1 VTADTSHNSVA
12 QKAKSRRSTA
22 GWRADDDADAS
33 PLRNYLRPRLR
44 TNPTRHDQLIPL
56 AEINS
61 SHWQR
66 LAEHALEP
74 NAYYLP
80 DWETEVSASS
90 PGRGHVLAL
99 TAWGPID
106 RYAGG
111 TSRLI
116 GLLPVISAWRAY
128 RLPLA
133 ALVNADPYGTLGT
146 PLLDDGAA
154 EDAARRMIQQA
165 HDANMRA
172 LVLHDIPLDGAV
184 LSTFTRVL
192 ARSNL
197 KPRVLQ
203 SRTRAA
209 LDATRDAEVV
219 LREALGSK
227 KLKELRRQRKRLA
240 DHGTLKFEVANTRDT
255 IPRALRIFFA
265 LESSG
270 WKADR
275 GTAMA
280 QHEGDVT
287 FMRNATLALSARGQC
302 EIVTLSA
309 GDTPVASGVVLRHR
323 DRAFWFKLGIDERF
337 AKMSPG
343 VQLALDLTRH
353 LCADPSVNV
362 ADSTA
367 DANHPMID
375 PIWRGRMRIGDV
387 LIPLQPKSATVA
399 ALHVLLTLRQLVRAP
414 ARLLV
419 RGLRALRRHR

>member
-1 VTADTSHNSVA
+1 VTADTSHTSVA
-12 QKAKSRRSTA
+12 QKAKSRRFTA
-22 GWRADDDADAS
+22 SWHADDDTS
-33 PLRNYLRPRLR
+33 SLRNYLRPRLR
-44 TNPTRHDQLIPL
+44 NNPTRHDQLIPL
-56 AEINS
+56 AEINP

-80 DWETEVSASS
+80 DWETAVNASS
-90 PGRGHVLAL
+90 PGRGHALAL
-99 TAWGPID
+99 TAWGPMD
-106 RYAGG
+106 AGD

-133 ALVNADPYGTLGT
+133 ALVSADPYGTLGT
-146 PLLDDGAA
+146 PMLDDGAA
-154 EDAARRMIQQA
+154 EDAVRRMIQQA
-165 HDANMRA
+165 RDAKMRA
-172 LVLHDIPLDGAV
+172 LVLHDIFLDGAV
-184 LSTFTRVL
+184 LGVITRVL

-203 SRTRAA
+203 SRTRAT
-209 LDATRDAEVV
+209 LDATRDAEMV

-240 DHGTLKFEVANTRDT
+240 DHGALKFEIANTRDT
-255 IPRALRIFFA
+255 IPRALRTFFA

-280 QHEGDVT
+280 QHEGDVA
-287 FMRNATLALSARGQC
+287 FMRTATSALSARGQC

-309 GDTPVASGVVLRHR
+309 GDTAVASGVVLRHR

-353 LCADPSVNV
+353 LCADPGVNV
-362 ADSTA
+362 VDSTA
-367 DANHPMID
+367 DANHPMIG

-414 ARLLV
+414 VRLLV